1 MTRESEMR
9 STDGR
14 TELLNSVAATISPSE
29 IPGSPATSVLEDQY
43 RTVVDVADAGADTS
57 GNTSITP
64 VLRRYAEDDTLL
76 RFPEGRYYMDSQ
88 LRLTDFRN
96 FGLVGDGDAT
106 LVPANYGDFSGP
118 QYRLF
123 RLGTPWDPGQ
133 DLRVEGFHVDQ
144 TASNTG
150 IRVLDVG
157 ISTGLSVR
165 DIVIEGRHDSG
176 TWGPGLFNITD
187 PDGVG
192 VVRRFQAP
200 DGGIHANQ
208 TPHAGQVRR
217 GPTGIH
223 TNGYHQGT
231 LRFENCALGGFP
243 GNGLY
248 VNCPGDVFVEGG
260 QYANSAGTTVRMGVG
275 EGRVRNAVVK
285 VTESA
290 SYERRQLPVRLDYGS
305 LTVDGVDVRMTR
317 ANGNGIRVM
326 GEVEEA
332 TIRNT
337 SVSNDGPNPNTAI
350 RVNSG
355 ASNTSFH
362 GVHVEMGTNGNAL
375 KLPEGVDPVEVDG
388 FTVTGDVAGSP
399 IQETILCRRDG
410 CRFANLDI
418 DQPGSSRRGLLLTG
432 DNIVVADS
440 EIETDYD
447 AISTAGSGIEIRN
460 TYASATSGSSLQIR
474 GGSVSTSG
482 NSFPS
487 GVQDLR

>member
-1 MTRESEMR
+1 MTRESDTR
-9 STDGR
+9 STEGR
-14 TELLNSVAATISPSE
+14 RGLLNNAAATISPSE
-29 IPGSPATSVLEDQY
+29 IPGSPATSVLEDRY
-43 RTVVDVADAGADTS
+43 GTVIDVADAGADTS
-57 GNTSITP
+57 GNASITP
-64 VLRRYAEDDTLL
+64 VLRQHAGDDTLL

-88 LRLTDFRN
+88 LRLTNFQN

-123 RLGTPWDPGQ
+123 RLGTPWDPGR

-144 TASNTG
+144 TESDTG

-157 ISTGLSVR
+157 VSTGLTVR
-165 DIVIEGRHDSG
+165 DVIVEGLHDSG

-208 TPHAGQVRR
+208 TPHAGQVSR

-223 TNGYHQGT
+223 TNGYHEGA
-231 LRFENCALGGFP
+231 LRLENCVLGSYP

-248 VNCPGDVFVEGG
+248 VNCPGDVFVEDGE
-260 QYANSAGTTVRMGVG
+260 YANSAGTTVRMGVG
-275 EGRVRNAVVK
+275 EGRVRNADIE
-285 VTESA
+285 VTGTA
-290 SYERRQLPVRLDYGS
+290 SYERRQIPLRLDYGS
-305 LTVDGVDVRMTR
+305 LTVENVDVRMTR

-326 GEVEEA
+326 DEVDEA
-332 TIRNT
+332 TFRNVT
-337 SVSNDGPNPNTAI
+337 VSNDGPNPNTAI

-355 ASNTSFH
+355 AGSTSFY
-362 GVHVEMGTNGNAL
+362 GVSVDMGVNGNAL
-375 KLPEGVDPVEVDG
+375 KIPQGGAPVDVDG
-388 FTVTGDVAGSP
+388 FAVTGDVAGSP
-399 IQETILCRRDG
+399 IQETILCQRDG

-418 DQPGSSRRGLLLTG
+418 DQPGSGRRGLLLTG
-432 DNIVVADS
+432 DDIVVTDS

-447 AISTAGSGIEIRN
+447 AISTEGNGIEIRN
-460 TYASATSGSSLQIR
+460 TYASATSGSSIQVR
-474 GGSVSTSG
+474 SGSVDLSG
-482 NSFPS
+482 NSTPS
-487 GVQDLR
+487 GIDR